1 MTIVNV
7 NVVKPYTDENLEVH
21 VDEADEGENPG
32 GEGGVPDQGEGVPA
46 TIIVS
51 IIIVIIITIITII
64 VIIVIVI
71 IIITIITII
80 VIITIM
86 SNQKIKVGSL
96 LVWLGSTALVPLF

>member
-1 MTIVNV
+1 M

-32 GEGGVPDQGEGVPA
+32 GEGGVPDQGEGVPKP
-46 TIIVS
+46 IIVS
-51 IIIVIIITIITII
+51 IIIVIIITR
-64 VIIVIVI
+64 I
-71 IIITIITII
+71 IIISII

>member
-1 MTIVNV
+1 M
-7 NVVKPYTDENLEVH
+7 VKPYTDENLEVH

-32 GEGGVPDQGEGVPA
+32 GEGGVPDQGEGVPDP
-46 TIIVS
+46 
-51 IIIVIIITIITII
+51 IIVIIIVVIIITSIIIIIII
-64 VIIVIVI
+64 VIT
-71 IIITIITII
+71 TIF